1 MTYQVKLAQI
11 SKPLPETNMDF
22 AVFGSL
28 RNQKNKPLQLTDGM
42 SLGAALAKKEKM
54 SKSGTGKMF
63 ELKVRLVK
71 A

>member
-1 MTYQVKLAQI
+1 MTYQIKLTRI
-11 SKPLPETNMDF
+11 SKPISETNMDF
-22 AVFGSL
+22 AVFGTL
-28 RNQKNKPLQLTDGM
+28 RKQNNKPLQLTDGM
-42 SLGAALAKKEKM
+42 SLGKALAKKEKM